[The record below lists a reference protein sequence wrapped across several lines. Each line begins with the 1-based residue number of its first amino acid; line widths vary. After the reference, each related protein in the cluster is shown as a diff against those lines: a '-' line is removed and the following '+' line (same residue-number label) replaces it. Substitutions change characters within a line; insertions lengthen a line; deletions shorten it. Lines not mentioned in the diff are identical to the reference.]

1 MSPKDESSKP
11 DQQAGMAISED
22 AKGRGRKAG
31 AVFFPRTPLI
41 EALKVPQIIWENN
54 AGNPYP
60 ILDIAPKAG
69 FSPTTGDFRELIRSA
84 QRYGLINESY
94 TQDLTK
100 TISLT
105 ALGNSLVAPTPDENV
120 NVLKRTALETP
131 DLFRKVL
138 ASIQGK
144 VIPPADSMKN
154 MLIRNYHL
162 DKKDAEACYKIL
174 SKNIQELGIADD
186 VRGAV
191 YLRLDKL
198 GTAQTVAPAPT
209 GITAEETGGKGDIQ
223 QILSLPPKTELQAP
237 QVLQAPQTPR
247 QIFVA
252 HGKNKKPL
260 EQAVKILQDY
270 GIPHSVAVE
279 EANRGRPVSVKVAD
293 EMKKCTAGIFIFT
306 ADEKTT
312 DAEGKEVWRP
322 SDNVVYELGAGSV
335 LYGNKII
342 IFREEGVDF
351 ASDFKEIGYIPF
363 EKNKLDAKGL
373 ELMKEL
379 QSLGIIKFQVT

>member
-1 MSPKDESSKP
+1 LNPKDEPSKP
-11 DQQAGMAISED
+11 DQQAGAVISEE
-22 AKGRGRKAG
+22 AKAKGRKAG
-31 AVFFPRTPLI
+31 AILFPRTSLM

-69 FSPTTGDFRELIRSA
+69 YSPTTGDFRELLRSA

-120 NVLKRTALETP
+120 NTLKRTALETP

-138 ASIQGK
+138 ASIQGR

-154 MLIRNYHL
+154 MLIRNHHL
-162 DKKDAEACYKIL
+162 DKRDAEACYKIL
-174 SKNIQELGIADD
+174 AKNIQELGIADD
-186 VRGAV
+186 VRGTV

-198 GTAQTVAPAPT
+198 GTAQIAQVIPKGGEEAPEELIESG
-209 GITAEETGGKGDIQ
+209 GIPIK
-223 QILSLPPKTELQAP
+223 LPPSEQP
-237 QVLQAPQTPR
+237 QIPQIPR

-260 EQAVKILQDY
+260 EQAVKILTDY

-279 EANRGRPVSVKVAD
+279 EANRGRPVSVKVAE

-312 DAEGKEVWRP
+312 DTDGNEVWRP